1 MTKEDREAFL
11 KGKVALLPD
20 EPGVYRFLDEKGTV
34 IYVGKAK
41 SLKKR
46 VSSYFVASSNHSNK
60 VRALVRNIA
69 DITHTVVPTEADA
82 LLLENNMIKSLQPK
96 YNILLK
102 DDKTYP
108 WIAVTSEEFP
118 RAIQTRKI
126 FRDGSQYF
134 GPYSSVA
141 MQKNVL
147 DLVQKLYFLRTCRHK
162 LTEERIR
169 QGKFSHCLEFYIGNC
184 KAPCT
189 GRQSRSEYR
198 EAVRQ
203 AASVLRGN
211 LKEAEEFLTEKMQE
225 AAKVLN
231 FEEAARYKQR
241 LDMLQN
247 YKSKSVII
255 SPLYGDLDVF
265 SLIMDDNTAY
275 CNFMHTAKGAI
286 VNSYTIEM
294 RLRMDE
300 SPAAV
305 LTFAIMQICD
315 TLSHRLAREV
325 LVPFLPETEGF
336 VNTKFSVPV
345 RGDKLKLLELSEKN
359 CKLARIEKLKQ
370 IEKTDPERHTDRIME
385 QMRKDLELDRQPRHI
400 ECFDNSNIQGNFPV
414 SSCVVFR
421 DGRPYKKDYRHFN
434 IKTVEGIDDFAS
446 MRETLHRRY
455 SRMLAENAPLPD
467 LIVVDGGKG
476 QLSSAY
482 ETLTE
487 LGLQHKIPIIG
498 LAKRLEEVF
507 YPGDPTP
514 LYLDK
519 SSETL
524 KVLMHIRDE
533 AHRFGITF
541 HRQQRSRGFIISEL
555 ECIPSLGK
563 KSIEKL
569 LRTFRTVSGI
579 KKASADELAEVIGRK
594 RAEAVQ
600 AYFRT
605 ETDNTTSN
613 HNS

>member
-1 MTKEDREAFL
+1 MVENREIFL
-11 KGKVALLPD
+11 KEKVSLLPD
-20 EPGVYRFLDEKGTV
+20 EPGVYRFLDEKGVV

-41 SLKKR
+41 NLKKR
-46 VSSYFVASSNHSNK
+46 VSSYFVSSTNHSNK

-108 WIAVTSEEFP
+108 WIVITAEEFP

-141 MQKNVL
+141 LQKNVL
-147 DLVQKLYFLRTCRHK
+147 DLVQKLYFLRTCHHK
-162 LTEERIR
+162 LTEEKIR
-169 QGKFSHCLEFYIGNC
+169 QGKFSPCLEFHIGNC
-184 KAPCT
+184 KAPCV
-189 GRQSRSEYR
+189 GNQSRKDYR
-198 EAVRQ
+198 ESVRL

-211 LKEAEEFLTEKMQE
+211 LREAEEFLTERMQE

-241 LDMLQN
+241 IEMLQN

-265 SLIMDDNTAY
+265 SLIMDENTAY

-294 RLRMDE
+294 RLRMEE
-300 SPAAV
+300 SPTAV

-315 TLSHRLAREV
+315 NLSHRLSREV

-336 VNTKFSVPV
+336 VNTKFSIPA

-370 IEKTDPERHTDRIME
+370 IEKTDPERHADRIME
-385 QMRKDLELDRQPRHI
+385 QMKRDLELDRQPRHI

-421 DGRPYKKDYRHFN
+421 DGKPSKKDYRHFN
-434 IKTVEGIDDFAS
+434 IKTVKGIDDFAS
-446 MRETLHRRY
+446 MKETLYRRY
-455 SRMLAENAPLPD
+455 SRMLSENTPLPD

-507 YPGDPTP
+507 YPGDSTP

-541 HRQQRSRGFIISEL
+541 HRNQRSRGFIVSEL
-555 ECIPSLGK
+555 EQIPFLGK

-569 LRTFRTVSGI
+569 LRTFRTISSI
-579 KKASADELAEVIGRK
+579 KKASVEELSAVVGKK
-594 RAEAVQ
+594 RAEAICT
-600 AYFRT
+600 YFHHT
-605 ETDNTTSN
+605 EDQDTLN
-613 HNS
+613 